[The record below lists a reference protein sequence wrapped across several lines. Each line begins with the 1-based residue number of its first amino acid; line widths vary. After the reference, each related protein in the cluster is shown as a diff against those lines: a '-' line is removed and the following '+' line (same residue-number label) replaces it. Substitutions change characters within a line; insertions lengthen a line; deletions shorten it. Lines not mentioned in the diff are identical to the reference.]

1 MEQQIPDFYSL
12 PISNDFLFKHV
23 LLFKPICKHIIEELF
38 HTKIA
43 DITYLQTEE
52 TIDVYPDSH
61 GIRLDVK
68 IADANNT
75 HYNLEMQVRNTKN
88 IKTGKYL
95 LPKRTRYYQAMLDV
109 DMLQKGQDY
118 DELAATYIIFFCLF
132 DFFEAGQRI
141 YTFKK
146 RCLENLD
153 IELNDEATLVFLNTK
168 GTKGRV
174 SSDIQSLFDYIN
186 NNIITS
192 DFTKEVDNTIVN
204 IKNDKKVREAYMTYE
219 MRMKDLRNEAFYEG
233 EAKGLAEGRAEGEAV
248 GMAKGKSEGKFE
260 AIKNLMSTLSCSIDK
275 AMDMLKTPP
284 EERQYFKDMLA
295 KNL

>member
-1 MEQQIPDFYSL
+1 MEQLITDFLKL

-23 LLFKPICKHIIEELF
+23 LLFKPICKHILEELL
-38 HTKIA
+38 HTEIA
-43 DITYLQTEE
+43 DITYLQSEE

-75 HYNLEMQVRNTKN
+75 HYNLEMQVKNPTNT
-88 IKTGKYL
+88 KTGKKL

-132 DFFEAGQRI
+132 DFFGAKQRV
-141 YTFKK
+141 YTFRK

-153 IELNDEATLVFLNTK
+153 IELQDEATIIFLNTK
-168 GTKGRV
+168 GTKGKV

-186 NNIITS
+186 NNVITS
-192 DFTKEVDNTIVN
+192 NFTQEVADTIVD
-204 IKNDKKVREAYMTYE
+204 IKNDKKVRSAYMTYE
-219 MRMKDLRNEAFYEG
+219 MRLKDLRNEAFYEG
-233 EAKGLAEGRAEGEAV
+233 EAV
-248 GMAKGKSEGKFE
+248 GMAKGEAKGKAEGKTNEKF
-260 AIKNLMSTLSCSIDK
+260 ATVKRMLKLGKNLQDIALVAD
-275 AMDMLKTPP
+275 LP
-284 EERQYFKDMLA
+284 LA
-295 KNL
+295 KVQQIQAEMQTA

>member
-1 MEQQIPDFYSL
+1 MEQLITDFYKL

-23 LLFKPICKHIIEELF
+23 LLFKPICKHILEELF
-38 HTKIA
+38 HTEIA

-75 HYNLEMQVRNTKN
+75 HYNLEMQVQNPKN
-88 IKTGKYL
+88 PKTGNKL

-132 DFFEAGQRI
+132 DFFGANQRV
-141 YTFKK
+141 YTFRK

-153 IELNDEATLVFLNTK
+153 IELKDEATIIFLNTK
-168 GTKGRV
+168 GTKGKV

-186 NNIITS
+186 SNVITS
-192 DFTKEVDNTIVN
+192 SFTQEVADTIVN
-204 IKNDKKVREAYMTYE
+204 IKNDKKVRSAYMTYE

-233 EAKGLAEGRAEGEAV
+233 EAVGMAKGRAEGEA
-248 GMAKGKSEGKFE
+248 KGKAEGETKEKF
-260 AIKNLMSTLSCSIDK
+260 ATVKR
-275 AMDMLKTPP
+275 MLK
-284 EERQYFKDMLA
+284 RGKSSLA
-295 KNL
+295 DIAEDTDLPLTTVQQIQAEMQTA

>member
-1 MEQQIPDFYSL
+1 MEQLITEFYKL

-23 LLFKPICKHIIEELF
+23 LLFKPICKHILEELL
-38 HTKIA
+38 HTEIA

-75 HYNLEMQVRNTKN
+75 HYNLEMQVKNTKN
-88 IKTGKYL
+88 LKTGKYL

-132 DFFEAGQRI
+132 DFFGAKQRV
-141 YTFKK
+141 YTFRK
-146 RCLENLD
+146 RCQENHD
-153 IELNDEATLVFLNTK
+153 IELQDEATIIFLNTK
-168 GTKGRV
+168 GTKGKV

-186 NNIITS
+186 SNVITS
-192 DFTKEVDNTIVN
+192 DFTQEVADTIVN
-204 IKNDKKVREAYMTYE
+204 IKNDKKVRSAYMTYE

-233 EAKGLAEGRAEGEAV
+233 EAVGMAKGRAEGETKEKFATV
-248 GMAKGKSEGKFE
+248 KRMLKRGKS
-260 AIKNLMSTLSCSIDK
+260 S
-275 AMDMLKTPP
+275 
-284 EERQYFKDMLA
+284 LA
-295 KNL
+295 EIAEDTELPLTTVQQIQAEMQTA

>member
-1 MEQQIPDFYSL
+1 MEQLITDFYKL

-23 LLFKPICKHIIEELF
+23 LLFKPICKHILEELF
-38 HTKIA
+38 HTEIA
-43 DITYLQTEE
+43 DITYLQSEE

-75 HYNLEMQVRNTKN
+75 HYNLEMQVKNTKN
-88 IKTGKYL
+88 LKTGKYL

-118 DELAATYIIFFCLF
+118 DELASTYIIFFCLF
-132 DFFEAGQRI
+132 DFFGANQRI
-141 YTFKK
+141 YTFRK

-153 IELNDEATLVFLNTK
+153 IELQDEATIIFLNTK
-168 GTKGRV
+168 GTKGNV

-186 NNIITS
+186 SNVITS
-192 DFTKEVDNTIVN
+192 SFTQKVADTIVN
-204 IKNDKKVREAYMTYE
+204 IKNDKKVRSAYMTYE

-233 EAKGLAEGRAEGEAV
+233 EAI
-248 GMAKGKSEGKFE
+248 GMAKGKAEGKAEGETKEKF
-260 AIKNLMSTLSCSIDK
+260 ATVKR
-275 AMDMLKTPP
+275 MLK
-284 EERQYFKDMLA
+284 RGKSSLA
-295 KNL
+295 DIAEDTDLPLATVQQIQAEMQTA